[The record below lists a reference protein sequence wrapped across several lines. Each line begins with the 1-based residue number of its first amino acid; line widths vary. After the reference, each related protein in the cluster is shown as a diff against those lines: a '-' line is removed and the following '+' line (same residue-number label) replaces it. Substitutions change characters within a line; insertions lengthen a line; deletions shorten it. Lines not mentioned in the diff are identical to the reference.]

1 MCCLTK
7 KRREKDQKEILTV
20 LGSLQKCS
28 DGSQVAFVPQEQG
41 LNFTLHI
48 SNKAWSLSTRAGQS
62 QMLCGCVWWP
72 RLGEEVDA
80 VGDGVHGDRVPSDE
94 EAPEVNSGQVV
105 ELGVEAGQLPDVIAD
120 HVE

>member
-1 MCCLTK
+1 MLSHNK
-7 KRREKDQKEILTV
+7 KKKKKEILTV
-20 LGSLQKCS
+20 LCSFQKCS
-28 DGSQVAFVPQEQG
+28 DGSQVAFMPQEQG
-41 LNFTLHI
+41 LNFTLRI
-48 SNKAWSLSTRAGQS
+48 PNKAWSLNTGVGQS
-62 QMLCGCVWWP
+62 QMRGGCVSWP

-105 ELGVEAGQLPDVIAD
+105 ELGVEAGQLPDVVAD